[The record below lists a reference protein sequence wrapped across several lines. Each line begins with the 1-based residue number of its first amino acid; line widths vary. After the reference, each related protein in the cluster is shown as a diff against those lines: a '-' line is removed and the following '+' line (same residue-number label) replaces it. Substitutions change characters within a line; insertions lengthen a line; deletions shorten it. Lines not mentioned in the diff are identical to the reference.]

1 MQGENLTLRVATLE
15 HSKCTVFNNT
25 KNMRHTKKQESMI
38 NSQEIKALTEMVL
51 EGAQRLDLIDKDINS
66 TVLNILKELN
76 ESKTYGTQ

>member
-1 MQGENLTLRVATLE
+1 M
-15 HSKCTVFNNT
+15 SY
-25 KNMRHTKKQESMI
+25 TKKQESMI
-38 NSQEIKALTEMVL
+38 NSQEIKTLTETVL